1 METWSNPRWDSPCV
15 LIDPTFEVT
24 DKWQRIIYTIET
36 PLLSITNPNHR
47 FSTRNTTFLLLLKFI
62 RLAYC
67 SLNLAENRRKAS
79 NGWLTSSVYC
89 SVPARL
95 HLHQKIHPFKRGN
108 VPLIIS
114 CHLPGLRR
122 FHTLCGLSGRIARY
136 LHRSAINRE
145 TVVRRSWRRVGAFRE
160 AVSVYVRRII
170 SLANLLRRIGDGDSW
185 QRLNTHWWPVDE
197 RVNKIEWNRD

>member
-1 METWSNPRWDSPCV
+1 MAAYYLHHRYTSSKYNESQS
-15 LIDPTFEVT
+15 LIFYSKYHVPPPP
-24 DKWQRIIYTIET
+24 QIYT
-36 PLLSITNPNHR
+36 
-47 FSTRNTTFLLLLKFI
+47 TRVLQFESCRESAK
-62 RLAYC
+62 
-67 SLNLAENRRKAS
+67 SS

-136 LHRSAINRE
+136 LHRSAINHE